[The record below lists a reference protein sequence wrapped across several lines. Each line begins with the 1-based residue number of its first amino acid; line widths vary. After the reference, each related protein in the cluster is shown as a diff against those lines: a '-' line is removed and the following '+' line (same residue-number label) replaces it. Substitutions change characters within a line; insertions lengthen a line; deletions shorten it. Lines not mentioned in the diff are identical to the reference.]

1 MKRRKKQEVYYALS
15 GSNAYGIF
23 NNYEKAIASR
33 LYVTKSNIKKFYDFE
48 DAKEWAEDRFNEMQ
62 VPYLTGYKIKEIK
75 KVNWCYFRKKV

>member
-1 MKRRKKQEVYYALS
+1 MRRRKKQEVYYALS

-48 DAKEWAEDRFNEMQ
+48 DAKENSGKYVEDFFAALGSSKDNADSSRFKTE
-62 VPYLTGYKIKEIK
+62 
-75 KVNWCYFRKKV
+75 